1 MRCFS
6 TATGA
11 PLGAPLVGH
20 TADVTSVAF
29 HPAHPGGQVL
39 LTASLD
45 GTIRSWNA
53 QDGSAGAVLVAPG
66 PVESMAVP
74 GGRSQHARDVIFLSC
89 WQRRSEEDGAEG
101 GRVHA
106 FSLGKGKSVDKL
118 AKTLVPPPL
127 VASPRGTFLGTFER
141 NTVTVWPL
149 AQRDAGASLEKR
161 ALRLRHTKH
170 VTALAFDVNDGSVA
184 AGDATGR
191 ILLWHGFANAI
202 SANATRTETGVD
214 LEPDGDAGA
223 DASAG
228 ANRRRADG
236 DALPCTTF
244 HWHAQRVGCLQFTRD
259 GAYLLSGGKEA
270 VLVLWQLES
279 GKKSY
284 LPRLG
289 AEITRLCCFPEDPAR
304 VAAAHADNAIRVVSL
319 ASLTVESVARGVR
332 PAPLTRSTPA
342 FFKETARAIVAGNV
356 ARTQPTPCATLDP
369 RSKLVALAASGASL
383 QLFDHARDAHVAD
396 LAVAPRN
403 LVSGDGGPD
412 EPMEPYVS
420 HAAFSADGSILVT
433 VDRRS
438 ERPLPAVVADADEKT
453 AERAPEE
460 TLRIWTRDEA
470 RPRDGAEEARNA
482 ESNASGDNADERL
495 GFTCVCVCDAPHA
508 GAVTSVSVR
517 GSASD
522 SSRAMACTTSA
533 DGGAKMWVPAATAR
547 GGERAGWRCRS
558 GVAHAGLPPPPL
570 TAGAFSHDGSL
581 YATASED
588 VVVWEPDA
596 CEKRHAFLA
605 PPRFGDGDAKRTNLV
620 SSLAFVAGEPL
631 LAAASPASLVV
642 WNLAT
647 LTAWRTVAAPCLRVA
662 AHPRLPAFAA
672 AVAAGGDACAV
683 LRFAGRDARA
693 AGRALVAPGGPPQA
707 LLFPEDRTDAL
718 LLVTHERRV
727 VRAEATRQEGA
738 SEVGATET
746 RGGAKGGFAGAEAKS
761 PFARGVAL
769 AGGALRPLDFGSLA
783 PHERRLEGSQTPGG
797 LSAALGASAKA
808 GGNAPWGDLFDAPS
822 HELAPLTTLAPHFLD
837 ALLERQAAHRR

>member
-53 QDGSAGAVLVAPG
+53 QDGSAGAVLTAPG

-89 WQRRSEEDGAEG
+89 WQRQTEDDGAEG

-191 ILLWHGFANAI
+191 ILLWHGFANACAPRGETTVAE
-202 SANATRTETGVD
+202 SDANAAR
-214 LEPDGDAGA
+214 
-223 DASAG
+223 
-228 ANRRRADG
+228 RRRADG
-236 DALPCTTF
+236 DDLPCSTF

-289 AEITRLCCFPEDPAR
+289 AEITHLCCFPEDPAR
-304 VAAAHADNAIRVVSL
+304 VAAAHADNALRVVSL
-319 ASLTVESVARGVR
+319 ASLTVESTARGVR
-332 PAPLTRSTPA
+332 PAPLTRSSPA
-342 FFKETARAIVAGNV
+342 FLKETARAIVAGNI
-356 ARTQPTPCATLDP
+356 ARTQPTPCVALEP

-383 QLFDHARDAHVAD
+383 QLFDAARDAHVAD

-412 EPMEPYVS
+412 EPMDPYVS

-433 VDRRS
+433 VDRRG
-438 ERPLPAVVADADEKT
+438 ERPLPAPNADADEND

-460 TLRIWTRDEA
+460 TLRIWTRDASVA
-470 RPRDGAEEARNA
+470 RRDGAGESSARDADEPNLTGPGD
-482 ESNASGDNADERL
+482 ASDERL

-522 SSRAMACTTSA
+522 ASRAMACTTSV
-533 DGGAKMWVPAATAR
+533 DGGAKMWVPATTAR
-547 GGERAGWRCRS
+547 SGERAGWRCRS
-558 GVAHAGLPPPPL
+558 GVTHAGLPPPPL

-605 PPRFGDGDAKRTNLV
+605 PPRFGDGGEKRKNLV
-620 SSLAFVAGEPL
+620 SGLAFVAGEPL
-631 LAAASPASLVV
+631 LAAVSPAGLVV

-647 LTAWRTVAAPCLRVA
+647 LTAWRTVAMPCLRVA
-662 AHPRLPAFAA
+662 AHPRLPAFAV
-672 AVAAGGDACAV
+672 AVAAGGDAYAV

-693 AGRALVAPGGPPQA
+693 MGRALVSPGGPPQA

-727 VRAEATRQEGA
+727 VSAGKLLESAGVLDA
-738 SEVGATET
+738 PET
-746 RGGAKGGFAGAEAKS
+746 RGARGDVAGAGA
-761 PFARGVAL
+761 AHRAGAVAVTS
-769 AGGALRPLDFGSLA
+769 GELRPLDGASLA
-783 PHERRLEGSQTPGG
+783 PHERRLEGTSGG

-837 ALLERQAAHRR
+837 ALLERQAAHRQ

>member
-1 MRCFS
+1 VRCFS

-127 VASPRGTFLGTFER
+127 VASPKGTFLGTFER

-149 AQRDAGASLEKR
+149 AQRDVGTSLEKR
-161 ALRLRHTKH
+161 ALRLHHTKH

-191 ILLWHGFANAI
+191 ILLWHGFADAVPQRESKETTAVAEPN
-202 SANATRTETGVD
+202 ANAN
-214 LEPDGDAGA
+214 
-223 DASAG
+223 
-228 ANRRRADG
+228 ANQNQNRAAPRRADG

-270 VLVLWQLES
+270 VLVLWQLET

-289 AEITRLCCFPEDPAR
+289 AEITHLCCFPEDHAR
-304 VAAAHADNAIRVVSL
+304 VAAAHGDNAIRVVSL
-319 ASLTVESVARGVR
+319 ASLAVESVARGVR
-332 PAPLTRSTPA
+332 PAPLIRQNPS
-342 FFKETARAIVAGNV
+342 FFKETARAIVAGN
-356 ARTQPTPCATLDP
+356 ALSTQPPPFVGIDP

-383 QLFDHARDAHVAD
+383 QLFDAAHDAHVAD

-403 LVSGDGGPD
+403 LVSGDGGPE

-420 HAAFSADGSILVT
+420 HAAFSHDGSILVT

-438 ERPLPAVVADADEKT
+438 ERPLPARGGAAHLAD

-460 TLRIWTRDEA
+460 TLRIWTRDA
-470 RPRDGAEEARNA
+470 ATDGSLSAER
-482 ESNASGDNADERL
+482 SRGDVEGSEPLRV

-517 GSASD
+517 GSARLD
-522 SSRAMACTTSA
+522 GGFRAMACTTSA
-533 DGGAKMWVPAATAR
+533 DGDAKMWVPSATAR

-558 GVAHAGLPPPPL
+558 GVTHAGIPPPPL

-588 VVVWEPDA
+588 VVVWEPDT
-596 CEKRHAFLA
+596 CQKRRAFA
-605 PPRFGDGDAKRTNLV
+605 PPRFGGAVLRDAETETETKTKTLV
-620 SSLAFVAGEPL
+620 SGLAFVAGEPL
-631 LAAASPASLVV
+631 LAATYPAGLVV

-647 LTAWRTVAAPCLRVA
+647 LTAWRVVAMPCLSVA
-662 AHPRLPAFAA
+662 AHPRLPAFAV
-672 AVAAGGDACAV
+672 AVAAGGDAAAV
-683 LRFAGRDARA
+683 LRFAGRDAHA
-693 AGRALVAPGGPPQA
+693 AGPALVSPGGPPQA
-707 LLFPEDRTDAL
+707 LLFPEDDTDAL
-718 LLVTHERRV
+718 LIVTHERRM
-727 VRAEATRQEGA
+727 AYA
-738 SEVGATET
+738 
-746 RGGAKGGFAGAEAKS
+746 GGVLKSHSKAIGGGGGFAGAA
-761 PFARGVAL
+761 ATRRAGAVAV
-769 AGGALRPLDFGSLA
+769 AGGALRPLDGASLA
-783 PHERRLEGSQTPGG
+783 PHERRLDGTHGG

-837 ALLERQAAHRR
+837 ALLERQASHQ

>member
-20 TADVTSVAF
+20 TAAVTSVAF

-127 VASPRGTFLGTFER
+127 VASPKGTFLGTFER

-149 AQRDAGASLEKR
+149 AQRDVGTSLEKR
-161 ALRLRHTKH
+161 ALRLHHTKH

-191 ILLWHGFANAI
+191 ILLWHGFADAVPQRESKETTAVAEPN
-202 SANATRTETGVD
+202 ANAN
-214 LEPDGDAGA
+214 
-223 DASAG
+223 
-228 ANRRRADG
+228 ANQSQNRAAPRRADG

-270 VLVLWQLES
+270 VLVLWQLET

-289 AEITRLCCFPEDPAR
+289 AEITHLCCFPEDHAR
-304 VAAAHADNAIRVVSL
+304 VAAAHGDNAIRVVSL
-319 ASLTVESVARGVR
+319 ASLAVESVARGVR
-332 PAPLTRSTPA
+332 PAPLIRQNPS
-342 FFKETARAIVAGNV
+342 FFKETARAIVAGN
-356 ARTQPTPCATLDP
+356 ALSTQPPPFVGIDP

-383 QLFDHARDAHVAD
+383 QLFDAAHDAHVAD

-403 LVSGDGGPD
+403 LVSGDGGPE

-420 HAAFSADGSILVT
+420 HAAFSHDGSILVT

-438 ERPLPAVVADADEKT
+438 ERPLPARGGAAHLAD

-460 TLRIWTRDEA
+460 TLRIWTRDA
-470 RPRDGAEEARNA
+470 ATDGSLSAER
-482 ESNASGDNADERL
+482 SRGDVEGSEPLRV
-495 GFTCVCVCDAPHA
+495 GFTCVCVC
-508 GAVTSVSVR
+508 
-517 GSASD
+517 
-522 SSRAMACTTSA
+522 
-533 DGGAKMWVPAATAR
+533 
-547 GGERAGWRCRS
+547 
-558 GVAHAGLPPPPL
+558 L
-570 TAGAFSHDGSL
+570 SL
-581 YATASED
+581 I
-588 VVVWEPDA
+588 
-596 CEKRHAFLA
+596 HI
-605 PPRFGDGDAKRTNLV
+605 
-620 SSLAFVAGEPL
+620 
-631 LAAASPASLVV
+631 
-642 WNLAT
+642 
-647 LTAWRTVAAPCLRVA
+647 
-662 AHPRLPAFAA
+662 
-672 AVAAGGDACAV
+672 
-683 LRFAGRDARA
+683 
-693 AGRALVAPGGPPQA
+693 
-707 LLFPEDRTDAL
+707 
-718 LLVTHERRV
+718 
-727 VRAEATRQEGA
+727 
-738 SEVGATET
+738 
-746 RGGAKGGFAGAEAKS
+746 
-761 PFARGVAL
+761 
-769 AGGALRPLDFGSLA
+769 
-783 PHERRLEGSQTPGG
+783 
-797 LSAALGASAKA
+797 
-808 GGNAPWGDLFDAPS
+808 
-822 HELAPLTTLAPHFLD
+822 
-837 ALLERQAAHRR
+837 